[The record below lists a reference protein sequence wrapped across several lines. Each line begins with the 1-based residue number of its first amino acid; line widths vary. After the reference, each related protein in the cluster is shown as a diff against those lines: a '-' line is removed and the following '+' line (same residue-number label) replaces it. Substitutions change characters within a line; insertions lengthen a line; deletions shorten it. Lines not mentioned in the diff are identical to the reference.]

1 MIMSSRFSRASLSAI
16 LIGTALGG
24 VVLTDARES
33 LAQVGLDP
41 MVIQAE
47 VGRGQAQ
54 GVLTVTNPG
63 NQPMR
68 VRLYAE
74 PFTYSRDA
82 GFTSLSEDENDLSP
96 YLQFSPREFVVPPGQ
111 RQRVRVVG
119 LLPPSLPESEYR
131 AVIFTESLPEGTTAN
146 ESTAGIQTRIGSTV
160 YFHQPG
166 AGPALS
172 VVTASVDLEDSHIA
186 LLVSNTGE
194 STARPKAKW
203 TLRKGS
209 ETVATGESS
218 ATTVIEGGDRTL
230 QLPYDV
236 NSLPSG
242 NYELSGELVWLSG
255 TQQQSQDFSTSFSVQ

>member
-1 MIMSSRFSRASLSAI
+1 MNSRVSLASLSTLFGGI
-16 LIGTALGG
+16 ILGG
-24 VVLTDARES
+24 AVLTGAGAS

-54 GVLTVTNPG
+54 SVLTVTNPSDR
-63 NQPMR
+63 PMR

-74 PFTYSRDA
+74 PFTYDRDA

-96 YLQFSPREFVVPPGQ
+96 YLQFSPREFVVPAGQ

-131 AVIFTESLPEGTTAN
+131 AIIFTEALPEGATDN
-146 ESTAGIQTRIGSTV
+146 ENTAGIQTRIGSTV

-172 VVTASVDLEDSHIA
+172 VTTASAEPEGNYIA
-186 LLVSNTGE
+186 LLVSNAGD
-194 STARPKAKW
+194 STARPKTKW

-209 ETVATGESS
+209 ETMATGEGS
-218 ATTVIEGGDRTL
+218 ATTVIEGRDRML

-236 NSLPSG
+236 SSLSAG
-242 NYELSGELVWLSG
+242 SYELSGELLWMSG
-255 TQQQSQDFSTSFSVQ
+255 TEQQSQDFSTSFNVQ

>member
-1 MIMSSRFSRASLSAI
+1 MSSRVSLASLSAI
-16 LIGTALGG
+16 LVGAALGG
-24 VVLTDARES
+24 ALLTGAEES
-33 LAQVGLDP
+33 FAQVGLDP
-41 MVIQAE
+41 MVIQTE

-54 GVLTVTNPG
+54 SVLTVTNPS

-74 PFTYSRDA
+74 PFTYDRDA
-82 GFTSLSEDENDLSP
+82 GFASLLEDENDLSP
-96 YLQFSPREFVVPPGQ
+96 YLQFSPREFVVPAGQ

-119 LLPPSLPESEYR
+119 ILPPSLPESEYR
-131 AVIFTESLPEGTTAN
+131 AVIFTEALPEGTSTS
-146 ESTAGIQTRIGSTV
+146 EYTAGIQTRIGSTV

-166 AGPALS
+166 AKPVLS
-172 VVTASVDLEDSHIA
+172 VVTASVDMENDLIA
-186 LLVSNTGE
+186 LLVSNAGE

-203 TLRKGS
+203 TLRQGS

-236 NSLPSG
+236 SSLPSG

-255 TQQQSQDFSTSFSVQ
+255 TKQQSQDFSTSFSVQ